1 LKGFTHST
9 RGNGITKQKQLN
21 QHESTGINM
30 NQHES
35 VAAPQRLKEGQQTL
49 RRLEIDA
56 LMVIQ
61 LAFYGTLNGTLMG
74 FKWGFHGSLIY
85 FNGISLGFISWDL

>member
-1 LKGFTHST
+1 MAIYSGFSINSMVIFHSYVSLPE
-9 RGNGITKQKQLN
+9 GK
-21 QHESTGINM
+21 STWINM

-85 FNGISLGFISWDL
+85 FNGISLGFI

>member
-1 LKGFTHST
+1 
-9 RGNGITKQKQLN
+9 
-21 QHESTGINM
+21 M

>member
-1 LKGFTHST
+1 
-9 RGNGITKQKQLN
+9 
-21 QHESTGINM
+21 M

-61 LAFYGTLNGTLMG
+61 LAFYGTLNG
-74 FKWGFHGSLIY
+74 I
-85 FNGISLGFISWDL
+85 